1 MRLGARPTVWYVVAQ
16 TLVCIVSGCIQCACS
31 GRARSGLRVVF
42 WRVFCLFFFP
52 FVAACFHIEAV
63 ETESQHP
70 ELENLC
76 PAVRNTQKPNFQTR
90 LLDIVKEERAIW
102 GFFLQ
107 RMQTQPSTE
116 ERGDPFPPLS
126 EAWDQIPPFFEL
138 CSQRVRGADRRKDFY
153 AYLFCHFEHN
163 WM

>member
-1 MRLGARPTVWYVVAQ
+1 MVQDLLFGMWLHKPWCVSSRGVFSA
-16 TLVCIVSGCIQCACS
+16 LV
-31 GRARSGLRVVF
+31 RAEPEADFGLFFV
-42 WRVFCLFFFP
+42 CLFFFP

-116 ERGDPFPPLS
+116 EPGDPFPPLS